1 MKTMKNLVGLK
12 SISTLLIAFVL
23 VLGSCNKTD
32 ETLSATE
39 RESLSAESFSDAEVD
54 DANDMASVALGNVDL
69 IQFNRGRE
77 DGRTEENGPVKPIFP
92 WASLDDRLKC
102 ATITIVRTN
111 TPGTRP
117 TGTITIDFDANAGCK
132 DGRGNTRS
140 GKIVIEYVGFRFL
153 PESIIKTTFN
163 NYTKNGVKVEGVHT
177 LTNVATLNS
186 FPRFLVTIVGG
197 KLTFADGRTITRE
210 QSFTREWQRAS
221 SPASDKWVILKGSEA
236 SGKNKN
242 DKTYTMKVTAD
253 LEYSRACA
261 ISDKVFIAVKGTK
274 EFTTENK
281 VFTVDYGSGACDN
294 DITISVNGVSKT
306 ITVGANGN

>member
-54 DANDMASVALGNVDL
+54 DANDMASIATGNVSL
-69 IQFNRGRE
+69 TQFNGGRE

-102 ATITIVRTN
+102 AAITIVRTN
-111 TPGTRP
+111 TAGTRP

-140 GKIVIEYVGFRFL
+140 GKIVIEYAGFRFM
-153 PESIIKTTFN
+153 PESTIKTTFN

-274 EFTTENK
+274 VFTTENK
-281 VFTVDYGSGACDN
+281 EFTVDYGSGACDN
-294 DITISVNGVSKT
+294 DITITVNGVSKT
-306 ITVGANGN
+306 ITVGAN